1 MRQRDYLIS
10 VAVLA
15 ISTIACVAHAQPAN
29 ELEELVITAEKR
41 EQKLQDVPVS
51 VSAFTAAK
59 RDLIGIDSVQDIA
72 NFTPGLSYSTVNDR
86 LSLRGVSRF
95 SNNLATESG
104 IANYSDGIWTSATVE
119 ASKTPLFVERVEVLR
134 GPQGTLYGRNA
145 IGGAINTISRR
156 PTKDWYGEAR
166 ARVGNYQFR
175 AVEAAVSG
183 PINDHLRMRLGATKV
198 DQDKGYFKNLSGN
211 PSEGGRLDQWYA
223 EGQLEGDLA
232 DNKLE
237 WWVKF
242 AGASFDNP
250 GGGVGGRSSSLIGSY
265 DSTLVINS
273 VIPNVV
279 IGLNQP
285 FPASATG
292 DLRTI
297 DTNTT
302 QRMRIDQNAIVSGE
316 TVLHLNGADLKYIG
330 GYQHYLYRQLTDGDA
345 SSRSTPFAFPGGTGA
360 SAAAAGTIIFPTMV
374 NNYTE
379 DHWWFSNELNLTS
392 TGGGPLQWLVGAY
405 QFHENLVTEISAGMP
420 DQPQIGAPLLCDS
433 RGVCTAGV
441 PNPSRNFL
449 LNRNDGSAM
458 SFAGYGQVD
467 YSFAGQFTLH
477 LGARYTWDQ
486 KKAFESV
493 RLICFLSSQC
503 PSTAPARALDVTNA
517 GVSGL
522 PPAGFAPDRA
532 VVGPIYVDPTT
543 GQKHRMLKADWQAWS
558 GTAGLDWTPD
568 DTTLGYVKYTRGYK
582 AGGFNA
588 ASLTAFPTTRSE
600 FIDAYEVGLKKTL
613 LGGKLQAN
621 AAAFYYDYQDIQV
634 PLTGPINGV
643 NITQLFNVPK
653 ARNTGFE
660 IETVWAPI
668 ENLQILANYAYLNAK
683 ITEGCCFVD
692 PQDPTAVA
700 VGANRVTPA
709 GAQDLD
715 GQKLPFSPPH
725 RVTVN
730 TNYTWLFGPGRLN
743 GSATWIWRDDTYYS
757 IFNRGYNRAKAYDQV
772 DLRATWTD
780 AADRYS
786 VIGYAK
792 NVFDRT
798 GYDGASATLQSG
810 SRRLYQTLG
819 LTPPRTYGLELQYR
833 FF

>member
-1 MRQRDYLIS
+1 
-10 VAVLA
+10 
-15 ISTIACVAHAQPAN
+15 
-29 ELEELVITAEKR
+29 VITAEKR

-59 RDLIGIDSVQDIA
+59 RDLIGVDSVQDIA

-119 ASKTPLFVERVEVLR
+119 ASKTPLFVDRVEVLR

-198 DQDKGYFKNLSGN
+198 DQDKGYFKNLSGAT
-211 PSEGGRLDQWYA
+211 SEGGRLDQYYV

-232 DNKLE
+232 DNKVE
-237 WWVKF
+237 WWVKV
-242 AGASFDNP
+242 AGAGFDNP
-250 GGGVGGRSSSLIGSY
+250 GGGVGGRSSSLIGAY

-273 VIPNVV
+273 LIPNVV

-285 FPASATG
+285 FPASRTG
-292 DLRTI
+292 DLRVI

-302 QRMRIDQNAIVSGE
+302 QRMRIDQNIIVSGE
-316 TVLHLNGADLKYIG
+316 ATLHLNGADLKYIG

-345 SSRSTPFAFPGGTGA
+345 SSRATPFAFPGGPGA
-360 SAAAAGTIIFPTMV
+360 AANAAGTIVFPTVV

-379 DHWWFSNELNLTS
+379 DHWWFSNEFNLTS

-405 QFHENLVTEISAGMP
+405 QFHENLITDISAGMP
-420 DQPQIGAPLLCDS
+420 DQPQIGAPQVVGTCITG
-433 RGVCTAGV
+433 RPCVAA
-441 PNPSRNFL
+441 PANPSRNFL

-458 SFAGYGQVD
+458 SFAGFGQVD
-467 YSFAGQFTLH
+467 YTFADQFTLH

-493 RLICFLSSQC
+493 RLICFLPATFCVSQG
-503 PSTAPARALDVTNA
+503 PAQAFDVTNIA
-517 GVSGL
+517 GVGPSGL
-522 PPAGFAPDRA
+522 PPTGFAPDRA
-532 VVGPIYVDPTT
+532 VIGPVFTDSTT
-543 GQKHRMLKADWQAWS
+543 GQKHRMLKADWHAWS

-568 DTTLGYVKYTRGYK
+568 DDTLAYAKYTRGYK

-588 ASLTAFPTTRSE
+588 GSLTAFPTTRSE
-600 FIDAYEVGLKKTL
+600 YIDAFEVGLKKSL
-613 LGGKLQAN
+613 LDKRLQAN
-621 AAAFYYDYQDIQV
+621 ASAFYYDYQDIQV

-653 ARNTGFE
+653 ARITGFE
-660 IETVWAPI
+660 LETIWSPI
-668 ENLQILANYAYLNAK
+668 DNLQILANYAYLNAK
-683 ITEGCCFVD
+683 ITDGCCFVD

-700 VGANRVTPA
+700 AGAKPA
-709 GAQDLD
+709 GAIGTSVAQDVD

-730 TNYTWLFGPGRLN
+730 ANYTWIFGPGRLN
-743 GSATWIWRDDTYYS
+743 GSASWIWRDDTYYS
-757 IFNRGYNRAKAYDQV
+757 IFNRGYNQAKAYDQV

-780 AADRYS
+780 AQDRYS

-798 GYDGASATLQSG
+798 GYDGASATLQAG

-819 LTPPRTYGLELQYR
+819 LTPPRTYGMELQYR